1 MVNKGLLG
9 EIFDNLKELNENVM
23 IIKRF
28 LKIFKKE
35 KLPTKI
41 EIEYNGAYAI
51 CKVNGKYFNE
61 CDSFTKATALG
72 AFRCIEQDHYRR
84 ARDCKK

>member
-1 MVNKGLLG
+1 M
-9 EIFDNLKELNENVM
+9 
-23 IIKRF
+23 IKRF

-35 KLPTKI
+35 KLQTKI
-41 EIEYNGAYAI
+41 EIEYNGAFAI

-61 CDSFTKATALG
+61 CDSLTKAKALG

-84 ARDCKK
+84 IEGRTF

>member
-1 MVNKGLLG
+1 M
-9 EIFDNLKELNENVM
+9 
-23 IIKRF
+23 
-28 LKIFKKE
+28 FKK
-35 KLPTKI
+35 KTLPTKI

-61 CDSFTKATALG
+61 CESFTKAIALG

-84 ARDCKK
+84 ANNKKKFEK

>member
-1 MVNKGLLG
+1 
-9 EIFDNLKELNENVM
+9 M
-23 IIKRF
+23 IKYIKKF
-28 LKIFKKE
+28 LKKE
-35 KLPTKI
+35 KLSTKI

-61 CDSFTKATALG
+61 CDSFTKAMALG

-84 ARDCKK
+84 VRDCKK

>member
-1 MVNKGLLG
+1 
-9 EIFDNLKELNENVM
+9 M
-23 IIKRF
+23 IKYIKRF
-28 LKIFKKE
+28 LKKYSKKE

-41 EIEYNGAYAI
+41 EIKYNGAYAI

-61 CDSFTKATALG
+61 CDSLTKAKALG

-84 ARDCKK
+84 TNNLQK